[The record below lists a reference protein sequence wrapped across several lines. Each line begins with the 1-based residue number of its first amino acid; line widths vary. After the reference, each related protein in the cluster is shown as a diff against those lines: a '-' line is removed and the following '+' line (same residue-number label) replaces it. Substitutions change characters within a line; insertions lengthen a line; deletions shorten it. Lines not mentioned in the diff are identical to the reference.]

1 MTALPV
7 TALSATAL
15 PVTALPSLTVLGSI
29 NVDSV
34 LRVPELPAPG
44 ETVLATERRTFLGGK
59 GANQAVAAARLGA
72 AVTMIGAVG
81 ADPDGA
87 FSVEQLRLAGV
98 RTELVLQ
105 TPAAPT
111 GTAAITVDGAGEN
124 AIAVFPG
131 ANDLVAVPVSM
142 PDTDVL
148 LCQLEVDPA
157 VVEDAVARSDAFVA
171 INAAPA
177 RHLASA
183 TLERADL
190 LVVNELEWAALP
202 ELARCRRVVVT
213 AGSSGASVFEHG
225 RRMVRVPSVRAEVR
239 NTVGAGDAFTAAATI
254 AFAAG
259 LSAEDALAV
268 AAHVGAAAVADE
280 ASQPA
285 LEPFASYT
293 ARAAT
298 IAPTTV

>member
-1 MTALPV
+1 MTAVP
-7 TALSATAL
+7 AL
-15 PVTALPSLTVLGSI
+15 PSSPALPSLAVVGSI

-44 ETVLATERRTFLGGK
+44 ETVLATQRRTFLGGK

-87 FSVEQLRLAGV
+87 FAVEQLRLVGV
-98 RTELVLQ
+98 RTELV
-105 TPAAPT
+105 TRTSAAPT
-111 GTAAITVDGAGEN
+111 GTAAITVDAAGEN

-131 ANDLVAVPVSM
+131 ANDLVGVPGALPES
-142 PDTDVL
+142 DVL

-157 VVEDAVARSDAFVA
+157 VVDEVVVRSRAFVA

-177 RHLASA
+177 RRLAQA
-183 TLERADL
+183 TMDRADL

-225 RRMVRVPSVRAEVR
+225 RLVVHVPSVRAEVR
-239 NTVGAGDAFTAAATI
+239 NTVGAGDAFTAAVTI
-254 AFAAG
+254 GFAAG
-259 LSAEDALAV
+259 LSAEDALAT
-268 AAHVGAAAVADE
+268 AAHVGAAAVAHE
-280 ASQPA
+280 ASQPE
-285 LEPFASYT
+285 LEPFTSYRS
-293 ARAAT
+293 RAAT
-298 IAPTTV
+298 AARTAV

>member
-1 MTALPV
+1 M
-7 TALSATAL
+7 
-15 PVTALPSLTVLGSI
+15 TALPSLTVLGSI

-81 ADPDGA
+81 ADTDGA

-98 RTELVLQ
+98 RTELVVP
-105 TPAAPT
+105 TPSAPT

-131 ANDLVAVPVSM
+131 ANDLVALPVSM

-148 LCQLEVDPA
+148 LCQLEVDPT

-177 RHLASA
+177 RHLTPAA
-183 TLERADL
+183 LDRADL

-202 ELARCRRVVVT
+202 ELTRCRRVVVT

-225 RRMVRVPSVRAEVR
+225 RRVVSVPSVRAEVR
-239 NTVGAGDAFTAAATI
+239 NTVGAGDAFTAAVTI

-259 LSAEDALAV
+259 LTAADALTTAT
-268 AAHVGAAAVADE
+268 HVGAAAVAHE
-280 ASQPA
+280 ASQPD
-285 LEPFASYT
+285 LEPFASYMS
-293 ARAAT
+293 RAAT
-298 IAPTTV
+298 AARATV